1 MLVQLNKELRVNANV
16 ENMTPTIVVETNMM
30 SLRQM
35 LKQNMNVGRKA
46 MIMKVKIG
54 T

>member
-16 ENMTPTIVVETNMM
+16 ENMTPTIVVETNMTKKH
-30 SLRQM
+30 QM
-35 LKQNMNVGRKA
+35 LMQNINVGRKA
-46 MIMKVKIG
+46 MIMKVKIS